1 VVPCCSPPA
10 DGVGA
15 NEKVGGGVKLIED
28 AEPIDDF
35 SVLAG
40 LPKEGELNVDVPN
53 PVFGIEKANGE
64 VFVVFSGGDAVVVV
78 GILKL
83 KPVDGVKSLLAVVV
97 IGFVKLNNGKDD
109 ELVVVVVVVVAV
121 GIGGGR
127 RNENEGVVD

>member
-1 VVPCCSPPA
+1 MNS
-10 DGVGA
+10 
-15 NEKVGGGVKLIED
+15 NNKESKKKT
-28 AEPIDDF
+28 PIYF
-35 SVLAG
+35 T
-40 LPKEGELNVDVPN
+40 VPN
-53 PVFGIEKANGE
+53 PVFAIEKVNGE

-83 KPVDGVKSLLAVVV
+83 KPVDGAKSLLAVVV